1 MHITGDATTG
11 RLGRSFVG
19 GKTHCQV
26 FIAVCVP
33 LGEIYSSIHSR
44 ICTGDHCHRERKR
57 KSQILRFSPRATGKG
72 KSIFHS
78 LLYFHWWPLSWTV
91 KEKIQNVRV
100 GLLQSHRRVMAEKRR
115 TKWSIESAPYFFF
128 SWILIHWSQWRL
140 TSDYPLAKEHM
151 LKPFWL
157 WGLWQLLD
165 YLAFKETL
173 PP

>member
-78 LLYFHWWPLSWTV
+78 LLYIHWWPLSWTV

-115 TKWSIESAPYFFF
+115 TKWSIESAPIFFF
-128 SWILIHWSQWRL
+128 LNIDPLVTMEVDFRLPLSQGA
-140 TSDYPLAKEHM
+140 YVKAFLALRPM
-151 LKPFWL
+151 TIAWL
-157 WGLWQLLD
+157 PCL
-165 YLAFKETL
+165 
-173 PP
+173 